1 MATRRI
7 DVHKDHGDVK
17 VNCRGE
23 GDFHVS
29 LVEPSSNKDGKKKYI
44 EITFNSWTIKI
55 SSTLTIIHCASKAK
69 VKKRSFRIATRNGSL
84 FFYNS
89 TTDWYWYFRDEHIQC
104 ILDEYK
110 IDRMINAQQPMVV
123 LSTVLAIKEKDA
135 KSSTEELSTLKYYG
149 DDTKVS
155 ISSRIKND
163 KIDVADVT
171 FRFKG
176 FLIVEDGVSTSHRTI
191 YLYHTKIRD
200 LDLNNMKLISVMK

>member
-7 DVHKDHGDVK
+7 DVHKNHSDVK

-29 LVEPSSNKDGKKKYI
+29 LIEPSSNKDGGKKYV
-44 EITFNSWTIKI
+44 EIRFNSWTIKI
-55 SSTLTIIHCASKAK
+55 SSTTTIIHCDSKAK
-69 VKKRSFRIATRNGSL
+69 VKRRTFRIETRNGSL

-89 TTDWYWYFRDEHIQC
+89 TTDWYWYFRHEQIQR
-104 ILDEYK
+104 ILDKYK

-123 LSTVLAIKEKDA
+123 LSTVLAVKDKENET
-135 KSSTEELSTLKYYG
+135 STEEMSSLKYYG
-149 DDTKVS
+149 DDTSVS

-171 FRFKG
+171 FRFKS
-176 FLIVEDGVSTSHRTI
+176 FLIVEDGVSSSHRTI
-191 YLYHTKIRD
+191 YLYQTKLLNLD
-200 LDLNNMKLISVMK
+200 LDNMKLTSVMK

>member
-123 LSTVLAIKEKDA
+123 LSTVLSVKNDET
-135 KSSTEELSTLKYYG
+135 SSKELSTLKYYG
-149 DDTKVS
+149 DNTTVS

-163 KIDVADVT
+163 KMDVADVT
-171 FRFKG
+171 FRFKS
-176 FLIVEDGVSTSHRTI
+176 FLIVEDGMSTSHRTI
-191 YLYHTKIRD
+191 YLYQTKLRNLD
-200 LDLNNMKLISVMK
+200 LDNMKLTSVMK

>member
-7 DVHKDHGDVK
+7 DVHKNHGDVK

-29 LVEPSSNKDGKKKYI
+29 LIERSEDGGKKKYI
-44 EITFNSWTIKI
+44 EILFNSWTIKI
-55 SSTLTIIHCASKAK
+55 SSNLTIIHCASKAK

-89 TTDWYWYFRDEHIQC
+89 TTDWYWYFRDEHIQR

-123 LSTVLAIKEKDA
+123 LSTVLAVKEKEND
-135 KSSTEELSTLKYYG
+135 SSTAEEVSTLKYYG

-155 ISSRIKND
+155 ISSRMKND

-171 FRFKG
+171 FNFKS

-191 YLYHTKIRD
+191 YLYQTKIRN
-200 LDLNNMKLISVMK
+200 LDLNNMKLTSVMK